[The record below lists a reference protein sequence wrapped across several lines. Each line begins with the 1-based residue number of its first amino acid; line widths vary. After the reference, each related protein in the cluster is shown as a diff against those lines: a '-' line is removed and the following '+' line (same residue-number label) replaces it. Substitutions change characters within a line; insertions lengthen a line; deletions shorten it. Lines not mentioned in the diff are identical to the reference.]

1 MAHQKVH
8 FFGNGNASSLFV
20 DMRFELDPDDVFAST
35 SEGSFA
41 GRARDRAECEVFVRV
56 RCDDGVDDVDDA
68 LEQQQTIRAA
78 CVTMNAHVERA
89 CDGHVWHKEP
99 PTFEPASSSS
109 SSSVMIDGVGR
120 LVRLCAFVDFG
131 DDVDDAWTLAYL
143 ARELSAREDVAA
155 TRVWDDDGEF
165 LLIETAETLPGWVT
179 PERATGTTFLRRG
192 ALCVVD
198 AERANSAQGASTTT
212 STSPDAVTV
221 SAVKL
226 LLCDA
231 DNREEGSK
239 STYAL
244 SAETQ
249 RTLRKRL
256 DTFPARMRENRH
268 DAFAML
274 PASVAHVLHHDPQLV
289 SAAIDS
295 FRTRDPMGLRA
306 AAKMVNFK
314 PEKFTPALVRMSRC
328 LFSQVSREHFEAPKC
343 YPMPTKSSDEFK
355 AYEIGMKIACGM
367 EMMLAD
373 DASDG
378 GEEEGADVDIT
389 PAEPVGNKGW
399 DAFKRSLVSN
409 GYFRGEMVGS
419 ALYKTLMANAIREFK
434 GFVSREAGSKRARD
448 APAARARA
456 WLRTEMTTESPKFNV
471 KPSDASDESWLHD
484 AEKELN
490 EELAKLELEREGA
503 VRDAA
508 HTARSFVERQS
519 GFEGAEQSSRE
530 RRHPTNHNDKDGS
543 CPGDLNIPDGD
554 EIYNLDASSF
564 LRELGKALGV
574 DDDER
579 LQSYVGGGGRRR
591 DDDSDDSDVFDSD
604 DDIFESDDDSDD
616 GPPLDDDFF
625 ASDARRFVHV
635 NENLPDSDD
644 DEDDESSSVFFN
656 QTYDAVLREQLAHTK
671 LDTDIIHTAS
681 SSQQD
686 SSAVEAHLARGL
698 LASASA
704 SAGAA
709 GPAVGLMSAAGVAPS
724 DVRNIMRADVHERS
738 E

>member
-1 MAHQKVH
+1 MSGAGGVKVH
-8 FFGNGNASSLFV
+8 FMERRHSSVV
-20 DMRFELDPDDVFAST
+20 DMRFDLDPDDVFAAS
-35 SEGSFA
+35 SGENFA
-41 GRARDRAECEVFVRV
+41 GRARDRAECEVFVRARRDADADADV
-56 RCDDGVDDVDDA
+56 VVDDA
-68 LEQQQTIRAA
+68 LNERQTIRAA
-78 CVTMNAHVERA
+78 CVAMNAHVERA
-89 CDGHVWHKEP
+89 CEGHVWHKEP
-99 PTFEPASSSS
+99 PMFEPASTSF
-109 SSSVMIDGVGR
+109 VTIDGVGALAR
-120 LVRLCAFVDFG
+120 LRAFVDFG
-131 DDVDDAWTLAYL
+131 DDVDDAWALAHL
-143 ARELSAREDVAA
+143 ARELSLREDVAA

-198 AERANSAQGASTTT
+198 AERAAGAST
-212 STSPDAVTV
+212 STSVEAVTV
-221 SAVKL
+221 GAVEML
-226 LLCDA
+226 LRDG
-231 DNREEGSK
+231 DSGEEGS

-249 RTLRKRL
+249 RTLRRRL
-256 DTFPARMRENRH
+256 DAFPARMRENRH

-295 FRTRDPMGLRA
+295 FRARDPVGLRA
-306 AAKMVNFK
+306 AAKMVKFA

-328 LFSQVSREHFEAPKC
+328 LFSQVSREYFEAPKC
-343 YPMPTKSSDEFK
+343 YPMPTKSSGEFK

-373 DASDG
+373 DAPDG
-378 GEEEGADVDIT
+378 GEASSSSPDKEGANIIA
-389 PAEPVGNKGW
+389 AEPVGNKGW

-419 ALYKTLMANAIREFK
+419 ALYKKLMANAIREFK
-434 GFVSREAGSKRARD
+434 GFLSREAGSKRARD
-448 APAARARA
+448 TPAARARA
-456 WLRTEMTTESPKFNV
+456 WLRTEMTTESTKFNV

-490 EELAKLELEREGA
+490 EELAKLEREREGA

-519 GFEGAEQSSRE
+519 GFEGAEQSH
-530 RRHPTNHNDKDGS
+530 RRRPTNHNDKDGS

-574 DDDER
+574 GDDER
-579 LQSYVGGGGRRR
+579 LQSYVGGRR
-591 DDDSDDSDVFDSD
+591 DADENSDSDDDDVFDSD
-604 DDIFESDDDSDD
+604 DDIFESDSDD
-616 GPPLDDDFF
+616 GPPRDDDFF
-625 ASDARRFVHV
+625 AEAKSEANRRFVHID
-635 NENLPDSDD
+635 ENLADSDD
-644 DEDDESSSVFFN
+644 DESSVFFN
-656 QTYDAVLREQLAHTK
+656 KTYDAVLREQLSGTK
-671 LDTDIIHTAS
+671 LDADIIQTAS
-681 SSQQD
+681 S
-686 SSAVEAHLARGL
+686 ARNAGEIEAHLARGL

-704 SAGAA
+704 SAGAP

-724 DVRNIMRADVHERS
+724 DVRNIMRADVRETTD
-738 E
+738 EQL

>member
-1 MAHQKVH
+1 
-8 FFGNGNASSLFV
+8 
-20 DMRFELDPDDVFAST
+20 MRFELDPDDVFAS
-35 SEGSFA
+35 SAGEHYA

-56 RCDDGVDDVDDA
+56 RRADDDGVGDVDVDVDDA
-68 LEQQQTIRAA
+68 LEEQQTIRAA

-99 PTFEPASSSS
+99 PTFEPASTSSF
-109 SSSVMIDGVGR
+109 VTIDGVGT
-120 LVRLCAFVDFG
+120 LVRLRAFVDFG
-131 DDVDDAWTLAYL
+131 DDVDDAWSLAYL
-143 ARELSAREDVAA
+143 ARELSVREDVAA

-198 AERANSAQGASTTT
+198 AERANGANGASTT
-212 STSPDAVTV
+212 STSKSVDAVTV
-221 SAVKL
+221 GAVKL

-231 DNREEGSK
+231 DSGEEGSK

-256 DTFPARMRENRH
+256 DAFPERMRENRH

-289 SAAIDS
+289 SAAIHS
-295 FRTRDPMGLRA
+295 FRTRDPVGLRA
-306 AAKMVNFK
+306 AAKMVNFA

-378 GEEEGADVDIT
+378 GEEQGAGVDIAT
-389 PAEPVGNKGW
+389 AEPVGNKGW

-434 GFVSREAGSKRARD
+434 GFVSREAGMKRARD

-456 WLRTEMTTESPKFNV
+456 WLRTEMTIESTNSNV

-490 EELAKLELEREGA
+490 EELAKLEREREGA

-519 GFEGAEQSSRE
+519 GFEGAEQSSHR
-530 RRHPTNHNDKDGS
+530 RRHPTNHNDNDGS

-554 EIYNLDASSF
+554 EIYNLDASAF

-579 LQSYVGGGGRRR
+579 LQSYVGGGGRRG
-591 DDDSDDSDVFDSD
+591 DAGQDANVDNGSDSDVFDSD

-616 GPPLDDDFF
+616 GPPPDDDFF
-625 ASDARRFVHV
+625 ADAADARRFVHV

-644 DEDDESSSVFFN
+644 DDDDDDDESSSVFFN
-656 QTYDAVLREQLAHTK
+656 QTYDAVLREQLANTK
-671 LDTDIIHTAS
+671 LDTDIIRTAS
-681 SSQQD
+681 SGRQD

-724 DVRNIMRADVHERS
+724 DVRNIMRADVHES
-738 E
+738 G

>member
-1 MAHQKVH
+1 M
-8 FFGNGNASSLFV
+8 G
-20 DMRFELDPDDVFAST
+20 
-35 SEGSFA
+35 
-41 GRARDRAECEVFVRV
+41 
-56 RCDDGVDDVDDA
+56 
-68 LEQQQTIRAA
+68 
-78 CVTMNAHVERA
+78 
-89 CDGHVWHKEP
+89 
-99 PTFEPASSSS
+99 
-109 SSSVMIDGVGR
+109 
-120 LVRLCAFVDFG
+120 
-131 DDVDDAWTLAYL
+131 
-143 ARELSAREDVAA
+143 
-155 TRVWDDDGEF
+155 
-165 LLIETAETLPGWVT
+165 
-179 PERATGTTFLRRG
+179 
-192 ALCVVD
+192 
-198 AERANSAQGASTTT
+198 
-212 STSPDAVTV
+212 
-221 SAVKL
+221 AVKL

-231 DNREEGSK
+231 DGGEDGSK

-256 DTFPARMRENRH
+256 DAFPARMRENRH

-295 FRTRDPMGLRA
+295 FRTRDPVGLRA
-306 AAKMVNFK
+306 AAKMVNFA

-343 YPMPTKSSDEFK
+343 YPMPTKSSGEFK
-355 AYEIGMKIACGM
+355 AYELGMKIACGM

-378 GEEEGADVDIT
+378 GEEKGADVDIT
-389 PAEPVGNKGW
+389 TAEPVGNKGW

-409 GYFRGEMVGS
+409 GYFRDEMVGS
-419 ALYKTLMANAIREFK
+419 ALHKTLMAQAIREFK
-434 GFVSREAGSKRARD
+434 GFISREAGMKRARD

-456 WLRTEMTTESPKFNV
+456 WLRTKMTTESTTFNV

-490 EELAKLELEREGA
+490 EELAKLEREREGA

-519 GFEGAEQSSRE
+519 GFEGAEQSSHR

-579 LQSYVGGGGRRR
+579 LQSYVGGGRRR
-591 DDDSDDSDVFDSD
+591 GDAGQNANFGDDSDSDVFDSD

-616 GPPLDDDFF
+616 GPPPDDDFF
-625 ASDARRFVHV
+625 ADAADARRFVHV

-644 DEDDESSSVFFN
+644 DDDDDDESSTVFFN
-656 QTYDAVLREQLAHTK
+656 QTYDAVLREQLANTK

-681 SSQQD
+681 SSRQD

-709 GPAVGLMSAAGVAPS
+709 GPAVGLMSAAGVDPS
-724 DVRNIMRADVHERS
+724 DVRNIMRADVVHES
-738 E
+738 G